1 MKITRRHLRQVI
13 KEELSLLEADRD
25 GDGKL
30 SADELRRMAGDLD
43 DGEDGMAPYDVQYS
57 DQPTSIE
64 EKAKQIGD
72 GFIIDLNSMESSGG
86 GLYSSYRV
94 SGGKATLDVR
104 HIGSLAYA
112 LSEEAKDRNPIMLG
126 GTAIH
131 IFPNELDWAAMNDDF

>member
-1 MKITRRHLRQVI
+1 MKITRRQLRQII
-13 KEELSLLEADRD
+13 KEAVSLLEADRD

-30 SADELRRMAGDLD
+30 SADELRRMAGDMD
-43 DGEDGMAPYDVQYS
+43 DGEDGMAAYDVMYS

-72 GFIIDLNSMESSGG
+72 GFIIDLNSMEASGG
-86 GLYSSYRV
+86 GLYPLYRV
-94 SGGKATLDVR
+94 DGGKATLDVK
-104 HIGSLAYA
+104 HIGNLAYA

-131 IFPNELDWAAMNDDF
+131 IFPNELEWAVMNDEF